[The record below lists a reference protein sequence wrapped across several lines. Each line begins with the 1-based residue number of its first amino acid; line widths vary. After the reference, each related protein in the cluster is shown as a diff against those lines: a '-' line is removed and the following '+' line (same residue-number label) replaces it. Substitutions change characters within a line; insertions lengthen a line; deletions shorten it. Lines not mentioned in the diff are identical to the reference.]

1 MAAKHP
7 EMIEEIK
14 GRDEGMTAK
23 WMEIF
28 KDEIGE
34 KEQSARTEGKI
45 QAYAEMVDDGDLTV
59 ERAAEKLGLTVQEFQ
74 KAVEKIKV
82 TA

>member
-1 MAAKHP
+1 M
-7 EMIEEIK
+7 EVQQTSRIR
-14 GRDEGMTAK
+14 GRDKGMTAK

-59 ERAAEKLGLTVQEFQ
+59 ERAAEKLGMTVQEFQ